1 MPINA
6 NPPSIIDQSPELRPK
21 SRPTVIRANP
31 LYNMNFLGG
40 RPRAHP
46 VCFMPPLINRRL
58 CKIAHSKAVLAD
70 RPAAVEVGPDR
81 MQARGNDRGGQG
93 ADQGGRA
100 GGYRGRRLIL
110 ARPDTSK

>member
-58 CKIAHSKAVLAD
+58 CKIAHSKAVLAG
-70 RPAAVEVGPDR
+70 RPAAVRVVPER
-81 MQARGNDRGGQG
+81 MQAGGKLIAVAKVQITE
-93 ADQGGRA
+93 AGREA
-100 GGYRGRRLIL
+100 IAAEG
-110 ARPDTSK
+110 